1 MLTDGKVSFWYV
13 CAPGGRRRRPPS
25 PLPRRASAITTSASP
40 VAISLVHIIYS
51 NGTTERLHAPK
62 FVQLLRLLQSFA
74 NRPNRNIS
82 LHADLTSTFS
92 TDVRCP
98 IFYLLQLDE
107 SHTSNAQSTNP
118 LIHPKLERDTFT
130 PGDRG
135 IPSMVILYY

>member
-1 MLTDGKVSFWYV
+1 MLTDGKVSFRYI
-13 CAPGGRRRRPPS
+13 CAPGGAGGVLLTHFLPVPQPLQLQPHPSWYLLCTESTSTDRPNVFGPQTR
-25 PLPRRASAITTSASP
+25 PIAQTITKLLESAQSQ
-40 VAISLVHIIYS
+40 H
-51 NGTTERLHAPK
+51 
-62 FVQLLRLLQSFA
+62 LLR
-74 NRPNRNIS
+74 
-82 LHADLTSTFS
+82 ADLTFTYS

-107 SHTSNAQSTNP
+107 SHISNAQSTNP